1 MLRIT
6 KIALNGSPVTLKLE
20 GKIHNEW
27 VSLLDQECKTA
38 ARDAKE
44 VLLDFSEVTYVD
56 ETGIELIRRLL
67 KKHVKIINGDS
78 FIADLNDRGGEA
90 WNR

>member
-20 GKIHNEW
+20 GKVHNEW
-27 VSLLDQECKTA
+27 VSLLHQECKNA
-38 ARDAKE
+38 AADAKE

-56 ETGIELIRRLL
+56 ETGIELIRRLS
-67 KKHVKIINGDS
+67 KKHVRIINGDTC
-78 FIADLNDRGGEA
+78 IADVNDRGGEA